1 MLHIDCFGVIIR
13 ARQNGLQGELQTF
26 GRKLQFGQGLSVVAG
41 DNTSGKSSLVK
52 CLYYAL
58 GLEQLID
65 GRQGRKA
72 MDKSVQ
78 DYFIAKKD
86 GIVEVWD
93 VDNSYVYIQ
102 LTNSKGKTVTLRRII
117 TKSGVVNEDG
127 IMMVYNKPLSD
138 IKKDDKKFEYFIHT
152 AGNHEANNGYFKFL
166 SEFSG
171 LPIVQVEANSQTGY
185 NPLYLQMVFSASFI
199 EQKRGWASFL
209 ATVRSFNIYDYK
221 RKVIEYL
228 LEINPE
234 SNYDSIRVLSERNRV
249 LGQSWTENVMKIE
262 ALLSY
267 NNLFINNLEHQI
279 TDQVIDINDLNV
291 ISRDGQKEL
300 GEYLEELAA
309 QINRLR
315 EKSSII
321 KPVNAD
327 PVVVATKE
335 KLKRIEEERNE
346 FLLLLQSESRK
357 IESVRKQLE
366 TISQEI
372 KDIDFQLKT
381 NNIVTG
387 FDLTECPTCHQP
399 LCIGQAMNKVFSDK
413 ELEQSQKARK
423 DQKKFLEAVL
433 ARLEES
439 VVKKEMYK
447 LYFEKLVKEAEDEL
461 KLVGGQDTD
470 VEARVV
476 GNMYQLSSI
485 SNKKAQL
492 GEVNRQIKENINR
505 LKVIKNEFDDNKNK
519 IKELRNNDV
528 QTDNS
533 AVITL
538 QSLFR
543 KELEDF
549 GYTSQTDITKV
560 YIETDDKSSQQL
572 FPVVYEGG
580 NVEPIISSSS
590 ASDFIRALWAYY
602 LSLLVKGSRHP
613 GFLVMDEPA
622 QQAVKEE
629 DFKKMLDF
637 ASNCQRQ
644 VILFCSTHTITEE
657 YLLAKQ
663 KAEVEGKEQI
673 VQIEK
678 NLVKDIV
685 VDLNKQ
691 GRGVVLNEIVY
702 KSFDRL

>member
-1 MLHIDCFGVIIR
+1 MLHIDCFGVIIK
-13 ARQNGLQGELQTF
+13 ARKKGRQGELQTF
-26 GRKLQFGQGLSVVAG
+26 GRKLQFGPGLSVVAG

-78 DYFIAKKD
+78 DYFIAKTGD
-86 GIVEVWD
+86 VVEVWD

-102 LTNSKGKTVTLRRII
+102 LTNSKGETVTLRRII
-117 TKSGVVNEDG
+117 TKPGVVNEDG
-127 IMMVYNKPLSD
+127 VMMVYNKPLSD
-138 IKKDDKKFEYFIHT
+138 IKKGEKKIEYFIHT

-166 SEFSG
+166 SEFSQ

-209 ATVRSFNIYDYK
+209 ATVRSFNIYNYK
-221 RKVIEYL
+221 RRVIEYL
-228 LEINPE
+228 LEISPE
-234 SNYDSIRVLSERNRV
+234 TNYDSIRVLSERNRV
-249 LGQSWTENVMKIE
+249 LGQSWTENVVKID

-267 NNLFINNLEHQI
+267 NNLFINYLEHQI
-279 TDQVIDINDLNV
+279 TDQDTDINDLTV
-291 ISRDGQKEL
+291 VSRDGQKGL
-300 GEYLEELAA
+300 DEYLEELAA
-309 QINRLR
+309 QINQLQ
-315 EKSSII
+315 EQNAII
-321 KPVNAD
+321 KPVNAV
-327 PVVVATKE
+327 PIVVETKE
-335 KLKRIEEERNE
+335 KLKRTEEERNR
-346 FLLLLQSESRK
+346 FLLSMQSESRK
-357 IESVRKQLE
+357 IKSVRKQLE
-366 TISQEI
+366 TISKEI
-372 KDIDFQLKT
+372 KDIDYQLKT

-399 LCIGQAMNKVFSDK
+399 LGIGQAMNNVFSAK

-439 VVKKEMYK
+439 VAKKEMYK
-447 LYFEKLVKEAEDEL
+447 LYFEKLVKEAEYEL
-461 KLVGGQDTD
+461 KLVGGQETD

-476 GNMYQLSSI
+476 GNVYQLSSL

-492 GEVNRQIKENINR
+492 GEVNRQIKEIIEE
-505 LKVIKNEFDDNKNK
+505 LKLIKKEFDYNKNK
-519 IKELRNNDV
+519 IKELRDNDV
-528 QTDNS
+528 KTDNS
-533 AVITL
+533 AVITF
-538 QSLFR
+538 QSQFR
-543 KELEDF
+543 KELENF
-549 GYTSQTDITKV
+549 GYTSQTDITQV
-560 YIETDDKSSQQL
+560 FIETDDKSSQQL
-572 FPVVYEGG
+572 FPVVDEGG
-580 NVEPIISSSS
+580 NIEPIISASS

-602 LSLLVKGSRHP
+602 LSLLVKGTRHP

-629 DFKKMLDF
+629 DFKTMLDF

-685 VDLNKQ
+685 ESLNLQ
-691 GRGVVLNEIVY
+691 NRNVFINEIKF
-702 KSFDRL
+702 KSFEKL